1 MPKVNCKF
9 ATTQKDHIICTLI
22 NDLCGHQ
29 KYCQM
34 EGKFVLS
41 SGCFNCT
48 LAKEV
53 NDNEKYLNNK
63 KY

>member
-1 MPKVNCKF
+1 MPKANCKYSI
-9 ATTQKDHIICTLI
+9 TQKDHIICTLI

-53 NDNEKYLNNK
+53 NDKNENERN
-63 KY
+63 

>member
-29 KYCQM
+29 KY
-34 EGKFVLS
+34 VLS